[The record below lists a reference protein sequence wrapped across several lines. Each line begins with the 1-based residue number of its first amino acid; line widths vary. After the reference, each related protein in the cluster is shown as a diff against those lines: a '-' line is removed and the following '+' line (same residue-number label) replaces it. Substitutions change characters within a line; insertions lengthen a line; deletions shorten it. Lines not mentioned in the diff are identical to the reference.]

1 MPIRQAEDRSM
12 KGGHWKKESRVLL
25 YSQRDRVGFHRLAAH
40 ALTTLRAERRI
51 VHVCVCSRRPWRL
64 GTVAF
69 EDKAR

>member
-1 MPIRQAEDRSM
+1 M
-12 KGGHWKKESRVLL
+12 LL

-51 VHVCVCSRRPWRL
+51 HVCVCSRRLWHL

>member
-1 MPIRQAEDRSM
+1 M
-12 KGGHWKKESRVLL
+12 LL

-51 VHVCVCSRRPWRL
+51 VHVYVCSRRPWRL